1 MKNIYHTVE
10 KMLKENKLLRVRDF
24 IQNGIPEYIIYE
36 MVNQGKIIRESRGI
50 YRLSDDTLPKNYDFI
65 LISLSIPNAVIST
78 LSALDYYQLTL
89 EIPGEIHITLPRT
102 ARYPQITYPP
112 IEVYRMSDD
121 SYQAGIV
128 HLNLEGNKVK
138 IYSVE
143 KTITDCFK
151 FRKRLSKQVA
161 LDALKNYF
169 HDRNKVDI
177 NLLLKFAHLNRVE
190 KVMRP
195 YLESLL

>member
-1 MKNIYHTVE
+1 MKNMYHTVE

-24 IQNGIPEYIIYE
+24 IQKGIPEYIVYD
-36 MVNQGKIIRESRGI
+36 MVHQEKIIRESRGI
-50 YRLSDDTLPKNYDFI
+50 YRLADEKLPKNYDLI
-65 LISLSIPNAVIST
+65 LTGLSVPNAVIST

-89 EIPGEIHITLPRT
+89 EIPGEIHIALPRT
-102 ARYPQITYPP
+102 ARYPKITYPP
-112 IEVYRMSDD
+112 IEVYRMSDA
-121 SYQAGIV
+121 SYSAGIV
-128 HLNLEGNKVK
+128 NLNLEGNMIK
-138 IYSVE
+138 IYSAE

-169 HDRNKVDI
+169 QDRNNVDI
-177 NLLLKFAHLNRVE
+177 KLLLKFARLNRVE
-190 KVMRP
+190 KIMRP